1 MRKLLGLTTI
11 VVISATVM
19 SGALA
24 AGAGAVSAAAVGG
37 GGSPMIRASGTSFG
51 LPTIS
56 ENWSGYA
63 VTSTKPFTFASTK
76 FVQPAVSC
84 VDSPKFVYTSNWV
97 GLDGFNDQTVEQD
110 GTSGHCNMYS
120 GLPNYYAWIE
130 MYPLPTVKEFQVSPG
145 DVIEASVAYSTGGVF
160 TLKVS
165 DVTAGLSKTV
175 TSTCTTC
182 ARASAEWIVERPAGC
197 DPYPTNCFLFALGE
211 FSPVTMVD
219 NVATVEGGTS
229 TGLSSLPHAH
239 QIIMVQPTK
248 KGGFYAL
255 DNVSSIDP
263 APNAF
268 TVTWLKYG
276 KVLPI
281 TLGPKS

>member
-130 MYPLPTVKEFQVSPG
+130 MYPAADREGVPG
-145 DVIEASVAYSTGGVF
+145 VARRRDRGVGRLLDGWRLHAQGVGRDSR
-160 TLKVS
+160 TEQDGHLNVHH
-165 DVTAGLSKTV
+165 L
-175 TSTCTTC
+175 C
-182 ARASAEWIVERPAGC
+182 A
-197 DPYPTNCFLFALGE
+197 CFG
-211 FSPVTMVD
+211 
-219 NVATVEGGTS
+219 
-229 TGLSSLPHAH
+229 
-239 QIIMVQPTK
+239 
-248 KGGFYAL
+248 
-255 DNVSSIDP
+255 
-263 APNAF
+263 
-268 TVTWLKYG
+268 
-276 KVLPI
+276 
-281 TLGPKS
+281 